1 MMPYVQSG
9 DVSLYL
15 EETGAGTPIVFVHEF
30 SGDYRSWEPQV
41 RFFGRRYRCIVY
53 NARGYPPSDVPEAPS
68 LYSQDRAVADLL
80 AVLDSLEID
89 RAHIVGV
96 SMGGFTALH
105 FGLAHPGR
113 ARSLAIGAVGYGTSH
128 DDGWKT
134 DVGNLAEFY
143 RDDPLGAA
151 TAHARAPGRIPFVLK
166 DPRGWAE
173 FADQLAEHP
182 AIGSSNTMR
191 GVQGQRPNLYDLEVE
206 LSALVAPLL
215 VVCGDEDDQCLEPS
229 LYLKRTVP
237 TAGLVV
243 LPRTGHTLN
252 LEEPARYNQ
261 IVLEF
266 LTLVDAGAWAPRD
279 PRSVPGRNPL
289 GTRDDN

>member
-1 MMPYVQSG
+1 
-9 DVSLYL
+9 
-15 EETGAGTPIVFVHEF
+15 
-30 SGDYRSWEPQV
+30 
-41 RFFGRRYRCIVY
+41 
-53 NARGYPPSDVPEAPS
+53 
-68 LYSQDRAVADLL
+68 
-80 AVLDSLEID
+80 
-89 RAHIVGV
+89 
-96 SMGGFTALH
+96 
-105 FGLAHPGR
+105 
-113 ARSLAIGAVGYGTSH
+113 
-128 DDGWKT
+128 
-134 DVGNLAEFY
+134 
-143 RDDPLGAA
+143 
-151 TAHARAPGRIPFVLK
+151 
-166 DPRGWAE
+166 
-173 FADQLAEHP
+173 
-182 AIGSSNTMR
+182 MR

-266 LTLVDAGAWAPRD
+266 LTLVDAGAWVPRD